1 MNVNDIINK
10 MPDDLK
16 RKAEETATKKGQ
28 TLEAY
33 VEEQLNE
40 QLTDEELEAV
50 SGGRTDATD
59 IDLGIRGDYDLNRG
73 DSQIGVGTGIRIG

>member
-10 MPDDLK
+10 MPDDLRK
-16 RKAEETATKKGQ
+16 RAEETASKKGQ
-28 TLEAY
+28 TLQVY

-50 SGGRTDATD
+50 SGGRTDDAD
-59 IDLGIRGDYDLNRG
+59 VDLGIRGDHDLNRG
-73 DSQIGVGTGIRIG
+73 DSQIGVSTGIRIG